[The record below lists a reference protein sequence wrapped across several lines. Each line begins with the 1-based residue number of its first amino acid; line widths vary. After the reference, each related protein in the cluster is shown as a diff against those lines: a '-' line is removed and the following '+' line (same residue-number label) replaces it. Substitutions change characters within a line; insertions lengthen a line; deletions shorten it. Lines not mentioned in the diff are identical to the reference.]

1 MQYIAIIR
9 MMLRLFYPFV
19 GVQLFGGT
27 SLCSVPNC
35 TLIENIGNFTLKIQ
49 GILVCYSMARF
60 SKNAIIAKILNDCS
74 DL

>member
-1 MQYIAIIR
+1 VLYIAIIR
-9 MMLRLFYPFV
+9 MMLRLFTPLLVSNF
-19 GVQLFGGT
+19 FGGT

-49 GILVCYSMARF
+49 GILVCYSMALF